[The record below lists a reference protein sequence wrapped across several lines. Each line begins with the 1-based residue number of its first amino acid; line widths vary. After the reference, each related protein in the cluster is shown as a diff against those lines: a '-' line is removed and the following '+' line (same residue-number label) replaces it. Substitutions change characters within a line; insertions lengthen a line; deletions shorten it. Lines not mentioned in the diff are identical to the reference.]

1 MLTCQHS
8 TKSPNSDELSAA
20 AQRPSRGAPTLGGV
34 PLQRLVGLTV
44 LEQAIDGEP
53 DVFGDLP
60 EQDGRNIPALMK
72 RHGGTSSS
80 TVTKLLVRTTLP
92 DLRETKLE
100 ENGDDLCRL
109 ENWDVAHAY
118 ATATF

>member
-1 MLTCQHS
+1 
-8 TKSPNSDELSAA
+8 
-20 AQRPSRGAPTLGGV
+20 V
-34 PLQRLVGLTV
+34 PCGLTE
-44 LEQAIDGEP
+44 LEQVIDGES

-72 RHGGTSSS
+72 RHGGASSS
-80 TVTKLLVRTTLP
+80 TITKLLVGTTLP

-100 ENGDDLCRL
+100 ENGDDLRRL

>member
-1 MLTCQHS
+1 M
-8 TKSPNSDELSAA
+8 
-20 AQRPSRGAPTLGGV
+20 R
-34 PLQRLVGLTV
+34 
-44 LEQAIDGEP
+44 EQSIDGEP

-72 RHGGTSSS
+72 RHRGTSSS

-100 ENGDDLCRL
+100 ENRDDLYRF
-109 ENWDVAHAY
+109 ENGDVAHAY